1 MIDREYR
8 PAEVEP
14 RWVRE
19 WIESGLFTAGRRA
32 EAEPFTMVIPP
43 PNVTGDLHIGH
54 VLVYT
59 LHDVV
64 ARWRRMTGR
73 DTLWLPG
80 TDHAGIATQAV
91 VERELARQG
100 KSRHD
105 VGRAEFERLVWEW
118 KDEYGGR
125 ILEALRRLGASV
137 DWSRERFTLD
147 PGLSR
152 AVRTVFVRLYREG
165 LIYRDRYIV
174 NWCPRCHTAISDLE
188 TVHQPVDGKLYRI
201 VYRGVDGGRDIELA
215 TTRPETLLG
224 DTAVAVHPD
233 DERYRDAVGGRV
245 HVPLTGR
252 TVPVVADPFVDP
264 AFGTGAVKITPA
276 HDPNDFQAARRLG
289 LPELVVID
297 TEGRMTGAAGPY
309 AGLDRFE
316 ARQRVLRDLKEQK
329 LLLDTRPHEH
339 AVGHCQR
346 CGTMIEPLASVQWFV
361 KIAPLAAPAIEA
373 VESGR
378 VRFVPANWAKT
389 YFEWMRNIHDWCI
402 SRQLWWGHRIPA
414 WYCDACSSVV
424 VAEDDPEA
432 CSECGGRLRQDED
445 VLDTWF
451 SSALW
456 PFSTLGWPETT
467 ADLSRYYPTS
477 VLITGHD
484 IIFFWVAR
492 MIMMGL
498 KFMGDVPFREVY
510 IHGLV
515 RDSEGQKMSKSKGN
529 TIVPAE
535 VQDRYGTDA
544 VRFTMAILAA
554 PGNDIPLAHERM
566 DGYRAFANKL
576 WNATRFVLMRIEGV
590 APRDDRAEPTAAD
603 RWILSRLD
611 RTVADVDDALAQY
624 RFDRAA
630 DLLYHFVW
638 HEFCDWYIELV
649 KPDFAAVED
658 DAASDAAARR
668 AATTRAVLLEV
679 LDTTLRV
686 LHPFMPFLTEE
697 LWARLPGSEG
707 MLAGASW
714 PVAGGARIDDAAERE
729 MEVVR
734 DLAVAVRHMRVE
746 SNIDPG
752 RRIEV
757 LLRAEGEE
765 AQIVERA
772 ALQLKPLVRADSV
785 RRVDRFA
792 SDLVAARGVTRGVEI
807 AIPLAALLDLDAER
821 DRLRRDLDK
830 VEREIESR
838 ARRLSNTSFLE
849 RAPGEVVERERRIQ
863 TELVERKNRLGES
876 LANLGPATGGRA

>member
-8 PAEVEP
+8 PEEVEP
-14 RWVRE
+14 RWVSE
-19 WIESGLFTAGRRA
+19 WIERGVGVAGGDPG
-32 EAEPFTMVIPP
+32 AEPFSIAIPP

-64 ARWRRMTGR
+64 VRYRRMTGR

-100 KSRHD
+100 TSRQAL
-105 VGRAEFERLVWEW
+105 GREEFERRVWAW
-118 KDEYGGR
+118 KEEYGGR

-152 AVRTVFVRLYREG
+152 AVRTVFVALYREG
-165 LIYRDRYIV
+165 LIYRGRYIV

-188 TVHQPVDGKLYRI
+188 TVHQPVQGKLYRI
-201 VYRGVDGGRDIELA
+201 RYRGAEGGPDVEID

-233 DERYRDAVGGRV
+233 DERYRGIVGREV
-245 HVPLTGR
+245 EVPLTGR
-252 TVPVVADPFVDP
+252 SVRVVADAFVDP
-264 AFGTGAVKITPA
+264 AFGTGAVKITPS
-276 HDPNDFQAARRLG
+276 HDPADFEAGRRLG

-297 TEGRMTGAAGPY
+297 AEGRMTGAAGAY

-316 ARQRVLRDLKEQK
+316 ARKRVLRDLEERG
-329 LLLDTRPHEH
+329 LLVQTRPHEH

-346 CGTMIEPLASVQWFV
+346 CGTVIEPLVSEQWFV

-378 VRFVPANWAKT
+378 IRFVPASWAKT

-414 WYCDACSSVV
+414 WYCDACSHVE
-424 VAEDDPEA
+424 VAEEDPTS
-432 CSECGGRLRQDED
+432 CPRCGGALRQDED

-456 PFSTLGWPETT
+456 PFSTLGWPDRTP
-467 ADLSRYYPTS
+467 DLARYYPTS
-477 VLITGHD
+477 LLITGHD

-515 RDSEGQKMSKSKGN
+515 RDSQGQKMSKSKGN

-535 VQDRYGTDA
+535 VADRYGTDA

-554 PGNDIPLAHERM
+554 PGNDIPLAPERM

-576 WNATRFVLMRIEGV
+576 WNATRFVLMKIEGV
-590 APRDDRAEPTAAD
+590 RARAERAPATLAD
-603 RWILSRLD
+603 RWILSRLH
-611 RTVADVDDALAQY
+611 RTVGEVESALGQY

-630 DLLYHFVW
+630 DAVYHFVW
-638 HEFCDWYIELV
+638 HELCDWYIELA
-649 KPDFAAVED
+649 KPDFAAAEREPGSD
-658 DAASDAAARR
+658 EAALR

-679 LDTTLRV
+679 LDVTLRL

-697 LWARLPGSEG
+697 LWGRLPGS
-707 MLAGASW
+707 AGLLSRAAWPASD
-714 PVAGGARIDDAAERE
+714 AARIDAAAEAD
-729 MEVVR
+729 MQVVQ
-734 DLAVAVRHMRVE
+734 DVAVAVRHMRIE
-746 SNIDPG
+746 SNIDPS
-752 RRIEV
+752 RRIDV
-757 LLRAEGEE
+757 
-765 AQIVERA
+765 
-772 ALQLKPLVRADSV
+772 LVRADAELARVLDQATASLGQLVRAGSV
-785 RRVDRFA
+785 RRVERFDP
-792 SDLVAARGVTRGVEI
+792 DLVAARGVTRGVEI

-830 VEREIESR
+830 IEREIESR
-838 ARRLSNTSFLE
+838 AKRLANTSFLE
-849 RAPGEVVERERRIQ
+849 RAPEDVVKRERKLQ
-863 TELVERKNRLGES
+863 TELLERKSRLDES
-876 LANLGPATGGRA
+876 LAKLGRAAGGPP